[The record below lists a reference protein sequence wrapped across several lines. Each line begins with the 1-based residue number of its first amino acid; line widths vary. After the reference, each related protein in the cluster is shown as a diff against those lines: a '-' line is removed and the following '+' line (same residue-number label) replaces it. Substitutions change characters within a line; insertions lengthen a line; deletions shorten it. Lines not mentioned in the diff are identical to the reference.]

1 MTTTKKQKGLGRG
14 LDAFF
19 GDMEPQE
26 NDAVKSVSV
35 ELIDNDPGQP
45 RKSFNEERLNELAE
59 SIRQHGIVQPLI
71 VRKNAG
77 RYIIIA
83 GERRFRA
90 AMIEALNQGQI
101 DAIIAGMA
109 EVPVIVRDM
118 DAREVMEV
126 ALIENIQR
134 ENLNPIEEAAAIRF
148 LMQEHDLTQEEVAKR
163 LSKSRPAIAN
173 SVRLLQL
180 PEKVQELLREGRIQ
194 PGHARVLS
202 SLEDEVLIERMA
214 GKCAEAG
221 WSVRE
226 TEEQVRKVLTL
237 AELHNRPRRRRKL
250 SNDLAAARSR
260 LREKLGTRVEIQGD
274 EHKGKIIIEYY
285 TDEGLQTVY
294 ETIMGGEE

>member
-1 MTTTKKQKGLGRG
+1 MANKKNKGLGKG

-19 GDMEPQE
+19 GDIEPQE
-26 NDAVKSVSV
+26 NDAVKKVAV

-45 RKSFNEERLNELAE
+45 RKNFNEERLNELAE

-90 AMIEALNQGQI
+90 AMI
-101 DAIIAGMA
+101 AGLE

-148 LMQEHDLTQEEVAKR
+148 LMKEHDLTQEEVAKR

-180 PEKVQELLREGRIQ
+180 PDSVQEHLREGRIQ
-194 PGHARVLS
+194 PGHARVLAS
-202 SLEDEVLIERMA
+202 VEDEELLEKLA
-214 GKCAEAG
+214 EKCAAGG

-226 TEEQVRKVLTL
+226 TEEQVKKAVTL
-237 AELHNRPRRRRKL
+237 AELHNRPRKRRRL

-260 LREKLGTRVEIQGD
+260 LRERLGTRVEIQGD
-274 EHKGKIIIEYY
+274 EKKGKIIIEYY
-285 TDEGLQTVY
+285 TDEGLQSIY

>member
-1 MTTTKKQKGLGRG
+1 MANKKNKGLGKG

-19 GDMEPQE
+19 GNIEPQE
-26 NDAVKSVSV
+26 NDAVKSVAV

-45 RKSFNEERLNELAE
+45 RKNFNEERLNELAE

-71 VRKNAG
+71 VRRNAG

-90 AMIEALNQGQI
+90 A
-101 DAIIAGMA
+101 IIAGLT

-148 LMQEHDLTQEEVAKR
+148 LMKEHDLTQEEVAKR

-180 PEKVQELLREGRIQ
+180 PDSVQEHLREGRIQ
-194 PGHARVLS
+194 PGHARVLAS
-202 SLEDEVLIERMA
+202 VEDEELLEKLA

-226 TEEQVRKVLTL
+226 TEEQVKKAVTL
-237 AELHNRPRRRRKL
+237 AELHSRPRRRRRL

-260 LREKLGTRVEIQGD
+260 LRERLGTRVEIQGD
-274 EHKGKIIIEYY
+274 EKKGKIIIEYY
-285 TDEGLQTVY
+285 TDEGLQSIY

>member
-1 MTTTKKQKGLGRG
+1 MATTKKQKGLGRG

-90 AMIEALNQGQI
+90 A
-101 DAIIAGMA
+101 IIAGMA

-180 PEKVQELLREGRIQ
+180 PEMVQELLREGRIQ

>member
-1 MTTTKKQKGLGRG
+1 MATTKKNKGLGKG

-19 GDMEPQE
+19 GDVAPQE
-26 NDAVKSVSV
+26 NDIVKRVKV

-45 RKSFNEERLNELAE
+45 RKNFNEEKLNELAE
-59 SIRQHGIVQPLI
+59 SISQHGIVQPLI
-71 VRKNAG
+71 VRKNG
-77 RYIIIA
+77 ERYTIIA

-90 AMIEALNQGQI
+90 AMK
-101 DAIIAGMA
+101 AGIK

-148 LMQEHDLTQEEVAKR
+148 LMQEHDLTQDEVAKR

-173 SVRLLQL
+173 TVRLLQL
-180 PEKVQELLREGRIQ
+180 PEAVQDHLREGRLQ
-194 PGHARVLS
+194 PGHARVLAS
-202 SLEDEVLIERMA
+202 ITDEELLEKTAD
-214 GKCAEAG
+214 KCAAEG

-226 TEEQVRKVLTL
+226 TEEQVKKAMVL
-237 AELHNRPRRRRKL
+237 AELHKKPRRRRRL

-260 LREKLGTRVEIQGD
+260 LRERLGTRVEIQGD

-285 TDEGLQTVY
+285 TDDGLQSVY
-294 ETIMGGEE
+294 ETIMGEEE